1 MDDKTPNNEN
11 TPHTDPASADRA
23 PESTPDSPTVPFT
36 PTDAPAPAAPAGPAP
51 PGTTP
56 AGTTPAGAAPLPEAS
71 AAYPATPGEAPKR
84 GRKRAL
90 LIGGGIAAA
99 VLLAGGG
106 VAVGAAMADEFGDDH
121 DDRPS
126 AVDGPR
132 HEQGD
137 RDDRG
142 EGQPP
147 QGGPQQGGPQQ
158 GGPQQGGPQRGGPVT
173 GIGTDSADELVD
185 IADAAR
191 GAADGDVTSIDA
203 KRDGSWEVTLETAA
217 GDESEVRVDADLA
230 ATVVSTET
238 ADDGDTGPAA
248 ALDEEAIRALV
259 AAALDEAEGMI
270 TDLDVDDDSSRPYDV
285 SVVTEDRRSIDI
297 DLDAS
302 FAVVATDTDD

>member
-1 MDDKTPNNEN
+1 MDDKTPNNDN

-36 PTDAPAPAAPAGPAP
+36 PTDAPAPAAPAGTA
-51 PGTTP
+51 
-56 AGTTPAGAAPLPEAS
+56 PAGAAPQPEAS
-71 AAYPATPGEAPKR
+71 AAYPAASSEAPKR

-126 AVDGPR
+126 AADGPR

-137 RDDRG
+137 HDDRG

-147 QGGPQQGGPQQ
+147 QGGPQQGGP
-158 GGPQQGGPQRGGPVT
+158 GQGGPQRGGPVA

-230 ATVVSTET
+230 TTVVSTET
-238 ADDGDTGPAA
+238 ADDGDTGPTAT
-248 ALDEEAIRALV
+248 LDEEAIRALV

-270 TDLDVDDDSSRPYDV
+270 TDLDVDDDASRPYDV

>member
-36 PTDAPAPAAPAGPAP
+36 PTDAPAPAAPV
-51 PGTTP
+51 
-56 AGTTPAGAAPLPEAS
+56 GAAPQPEAS
-71 AAYPATPGEAPKR
+71 AAYPATPGGAPKR

-126 AVDGPR
+126 AADGPR

-147 QGGPQQGGPQQ
+147 QGGPQQGPQQ
-158 GGPQQGGPQRGGPVT
+158 GGPGQGGPQRGGPVA

-185 IADAAR
+185 IAAAAR
-191 GAADGDVTSIDA
+191 EAADGDVTSIDA

-230 ATVVSTET
+230 ATVVSTDT
-238 ADDGDTGPAA
+238 ADEGDTGPTVT
-248 ALDEEAIRALV
+248 LDEDAIRALV

-270 TDLDVDDDSSRPYDV
+270 TDLDVDDDAARPYDV